1 MTISGSFLSQN
12 NINIIIIDIKSALRG
27 VCLRSGSPV
36 VNERSLGSSFIH
48 AAWVTS
54 QPSVSEGGTT
64 PRKGGGGRLGWV
76 RWNRLTSPSVWG
88 GMKNKCHGGW
98 QRASV
103 SYQHGQREWWLLSGP
118 CAPRLFIIL
127 RWQGG
132 AGKGERTG
140 SPFVIHHSGGLL
152 PLLSDCN
159 MDKCGTCLQMP
170 AHLNEQLAQKMIPLL
185 FLLVQVSLGEG
196 WKKKK
201 NAPHHLCTPDRH
213 ANRQTYMQHTWYCEK

>member
-1 MTISGSFLSQN
+1 MSHLTAVSVRRWHHSM
-12 NINIIIIDIKSALRG
+12 
-27 VCLRSGSPV
+27 
-36 VNERSLGSSFIH
+36 ER
-48 AAWVTS
+48 
-54 QPSVSEGGTT
+54 
-64 PRKGGGGRLGWV
+64 GGGRLGWV

-98 QRASV
+98 QRTSV

-196 WKKKK
+196 WKKKRTTSSV
-201 NAPHHLCTPDRH
+201 HT
-213 ANRQTYMQHTWYCEK
+213 RQTREQKDIHTAYMILWEIKGE

>member
-1 MTISGSFLSQN
+1 MVCIRSHEWNESQVILHPCGMT
-12 NINIIIIDIKSALRG
+12 R
-27 VCLRSGSPV
+27 
-36 VNERSLGSSFIH
+36 
-48 AAWVTS
+48 WVTS

-64 PRKGGGGRLGWV
+64 PRKGWGGWVCGGGGGSWV
-76 RWNRLTSPSVWG
+76 QHPLMRWNRLTSSSVWG

-103 SYQHGQREWWLLSGP
+103 SYQRGQREWWLLSGP
-118 CAPRLFIIL
+118 CAPWLFIIL

-140 SPFVIHHSGGLL
+140 SPSVIHHSGGLL

-170 AHLNEQLAQKMIPLL
+170 AHLNEQKAQKMIPLL
-185 FLLVQVSLGEG
+185 FILVQVSLREG
-196 WKKKK
+196 WKKES
-201 NAPHHLCTPDRH
+201 T
-213 ANRQTYMQHTWYCEK
+213 TSSVHTWTCGQTSMILWEIKGE